1 MKRLLCPL
9 LVITLPFG
17 GVLADARPFEQFATQ
32 VT

>member
-9 LVITLPFG
+9 LVVTLPFG
-17 GVLADARPFEQFATQ
+17 SVLADAPPFEQLATR